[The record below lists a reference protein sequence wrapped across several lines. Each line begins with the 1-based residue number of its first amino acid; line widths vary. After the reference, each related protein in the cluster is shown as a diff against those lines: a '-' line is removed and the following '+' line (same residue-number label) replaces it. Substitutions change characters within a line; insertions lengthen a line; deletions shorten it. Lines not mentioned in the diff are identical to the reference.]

1 MRLMGYA
8 AVLLAAAT
16 CILRDLAPLFGK
28 DPAVGFTFLT
38 LSISLALGWL
48 LGPHGP
54 ISRGAERATL
64 RRNKADSRPARFL
77 I

>member
-28 DPAVGFTFLT
+28 DPAVGFH
-38 LSISLALGWL
+38 IPRAVDLA
-48 LGPHGP
+48 
-54 ISRGAERATL
+54 GARLAPRA
-64 RRNKADSRPARFL
+64 ARANFTRC
-77 I
+77 